1 MKFIIVDEMHPSIVT
16 MLEGI
21 GVVPDY
27 KPSVTRAE
35 LLQVVKD
42 YEGLIVRSKVK
53 IDKEVLDAAPKLKV
67 IARAGAG
74 LDQIDLEEVERR
86 KIKVVN
92 APEGNRDAVGEHAV
106 GMLLAVMNK
115 MQTADKEVRTGIW
128 KREKNRGYEV
138 GGLTIGIIGYGNM
151 GKAFAKRIKGFGCRV
166 IAYDKYLTGY
176 GDQYAEEV
184 TLEGIFEHADVLSL
198 HIPLTEES
206 RGMVDQKFV
215 ENFKKSFWLI
225 NTARGEIVVPSAL
238 IEALDSGKIKGAALD
253 VLENE
258 KFDTLTAAQKVN
270 LDNLVKRENVLFTPH
285 VAGWTYESLIKI
297 NEVLVEKLRE
307 SVAKI

>member
-1 MKFIIVDEMHPSIVT
+1 MKFIIVDEMHPSIVS

-21 GVVPDY
+21 GIVPDY
-27 KPSVTRAE
+27 RPSVTRMD
-35 LLQVVKD
+35 LLKIVMN

-53 IDKEVLDAAPKLKV
+53 IDKELLDLATNLKI

-74 LDQIDLEEVERR
+74 LDQIDIEEVNRR
-86 KIKVVN
+86 NIKVVN

-106 GMLLAVMNK
+106 GMLLSLMNK
-115 MQTADKEVRTGIW
+115 MQTGDKEVRNRIW

-166 IAYDKYLTGY
+166 IAYDKYISGY
-176 GDQYAEEV
+176 SDEFAQEV
-184 TLEGIFEHADVLSL
+184 SIEDIFNNADVLSL
-198 HIPLTEES
+198 HIPLTEVS
-206 RGMVDQKFV
+206 RRMVNRKFIA
-215 ENFKKSFWLI
+215 NFKKNFWLI
-225 NTARGEIVVPSAL
+225 NTARGEVVQQEDL
-238 IEALDSGKIKGAALD
+238 IEALDSGKIRGAALD

-258 KFDTLTAAQKVN
+258 KFETLTSVQKLN
-270 LDNLVKRENVLFTPH
+270 LENLVERENILFTPH
-285 VAGWTYESLIKI
+285 VAGWTYESLVKI

-307 SVAKI
+307 SIGRI

>member
-1 MKFIIVDEMHPSIVT
+1 MHPSIVS

-27 KPSVTRAE
+27 RPSVKRDD
-35 LLQVVKD
+35 LLKIVMN

-53 IDKEVLDAAPKLKV
+53 IDKELLDLASNLKI

-74 LDQIDLEEVERR
+74 LDQIDIEEVERR
-86 KIKVVN
+86 NIKVLN

-106 GMLLAVMNK
+106 GMLLSLMNK
-115 MQTADKEVRTGIW
+115 MQTGDQEVRNGIW

-166 IAYDKYLTGY
+166 IAYDKYISGY
-176 GDQYAEEV
+176 ADEYAEEV
-184 TLEGIFEHADVLSL
+184 SIEDIFKDADVLSL
-198 HIPLTEES
+198 HIPLTEVS
-206 RGMVDQKFV
+206 RRMVDKNFIA
-215 ENFKKSFWLI
+215 NFKKNFWLV
-225 NTARGEIVVPSAL
+225 NTARGEVVQQADL
-238 IEALDSGKIKGAALD
+238 IEALDSGKIRGAALD

-258 KFDTLTAAQKVN
+258 KFETLTSIQKLN
-270 LDNLVKRENVLFTPH
+270 FENLVERENILFTPH
-285 VAGWTYESLIKI
+285 VAGWTYESLVKI

-307 SVAKI
+307 SIGRI

>member
-1 MKFIIVDEMHPSIVT
+1 MKFIIVDEMHPSIVS

-21 GVVPDY
+21 GIVPDY
-27 KPSVTRAE
+27 RPSVTRVD
-35 LLQVVKD
+35 LLKIIMNYD
-42 YEGLIVRSKVK
+42 GLMVRSKVR
-53 IDKEVLDAAPKLKV
+53 IDKELLDIATNLKI

-74 LDQIDLEEVERR
+74 LDQIDIEEVEHR

-106 GMLLAVMNK
+106 GMLLSLMNK
-115 MQTADKEVRTGIW
+115 MQTGDKEVRNGIW

-166 IAYDKYLTGY
+166 IAYDKYLSGY
-176 GDQYAEEV
+176 GDEFAEEV
-184 TLEGIFEHADVLSL
+184 SMEEIFKDADVLSL
-198 HIPLTEES
+198 HIPLTEVS
-206 RGMVDQKFV
+206 RRMVDKKFI
-215 ENFKKSFWLI
+215 ENFKKDFWLV
-225 NTARGEIVVPSAL
+225 NTARGEVVLQADLIDAL
-238 IEALDSGKIKGAALD
+238 NSGKIRGAALD

-258 KFDTLTAAQKVN
+258 KFETLTSIQKLN
-270 LDNLVKRENVLFTPH
+270 LENLVERENVLFTPH
-285 VAGWTYESLIKI
+285 VAGWTYESLVKI

-307 SVAKI
+307 SIAKI

>member
-1 MKFIIVDEMHPSIVT
+1 MKFIIVDEMHPSIVS

-21 GVVPDY
+21 GIVPDY
-27 KPSVTRAE
+27 RPSVTRVD
-35 LLQVVKD
+35 LLKIVMN

-53 IDKEVLDAAPKLKV
+53 IDKELLDIASNLKV

-74 LDQIDLEEVERR
+74 LDQIDIEEVERR

-106 GMLLAVMNK
+106 GMLLSLMNK
-115 MQTADKEVRTGIW
+115 MQTGDKEVRNGIW

-166 IAYDKYLTGY
+166 IAYDKYISGY
-176 GDQYAEEV
+176 ADEFAEEAFI
-184 TLEGIFEHADVLSL
+184 EDIFKDADVLSL
-198 HIPLTEES
+198 HIPLTEVS
-206 RGMVDQKFV
+206 RRMVDKKFI
-215 ENFKKSFWLI
+215 ENFKKNFWLV
-225 NTARGEIVVPSAL
+225 NTARGEVVLQADL
-238 IEALDSGKIKGAALD
+238 IEALDSGKIRGAALD

-258 KFDTLTAAQKVN
+258 KFETLTSAQKLN
-270 LDNLVKRENVLFTPH
+270 FENLVERENVLFTPH
-285 VAGWTYESLIKI
+285 VAGWTYESLVKI

-307 SVAKI
+307 SIGSI

>member
-1 MKFIIVDEMHPSIVT
+1 MHPSIVS

-21 GVVPDY
+21 GIVPDY
-27 KPSVTRAE
+27 RPSVTRVD
-35 LLQVVKD
+35 LLKIVMN

-53 IDKEVLDAAPKLKV
+53 IDKELLDIASNLKV

-74 LDQIDLEEVERR
+74 LDQIDIEEVERR

-106 GMLLAVMNK
+106 GMLLSLMNK
-115 MQTADKEVRTGIW
+115 MQTGDKEVRNGIW

-166 IAYDKYLTGY
+166 IAYDKYISGY
-176 GDQYAEEV
+176 ADEFAEEAFI
-184 TLEGIFEHADVLSL
+184 EDIFKDADVLSL
-198 HIPLTEES
+198 HIPLTEVS
-206 RGMVDQKFV
+206 RRMVDKKFI
-215 ENFKKSFWLI
+215 ENFKKNFWLV
-225 NTARGEIVVPSAL
+225 NTARGEVVLQADL
-238 IEALDSGKIKGAALD
+238 IEALDSGKIRGAALD

-258 KFDTLTAAQKVN
+258 KFETLTSAQKLN
-270 LDNLVKRENVLFTPH
+270 FENLVERENVLFTPH
-285 VAGWTYESLIKI
+285 VAGWTYESLVKI

-307 SVAKI
+307 SIGSI

>member
-21 GVVPDY
+21 GIVPDY
-27 KPSVTRAE
+27 RPSITRAD
-35 LLQVVKD
+35 LLKIVID

-53 IDKEVLDAAPKLKV
+53 IDKELLSTASNLKI

-74 LDQIDLEEVERR
+74 LDQIDLEEVEKRQ
-86 KIKVVN
+86 IQVVN

-106 GMLLAVMNK
+106 GMLLSLMNK
-115 MQTADKEVRTGIW
+115 MQAADKEVRKGIW

-151 GKAFAKRIKGFGCRV
+151 GKAFAKRITGFGCKV
-166 IAYDKYLTGY
+166 IAYDNYVSGFSDEFT
-176 GDQYAEEV
+176 EEV
-184 TLEGIFEHADVLSL
+184 SIEYIFKEADVLSL
-198 HIPLTEES
+198 HIPLTEVS
-206 RGMVDQKFV
+206 RGMVDQKFI
-215 ENFKKSFWLI
+215 ENFKKSFWLV
-225 NTARGEIVVPSAL
+225 NTARGEIVKLEDL
-238 IEALDSGKIKGAALD
+238 IDALDSDKIKGAALD

-258 KFDTLTAAQKVN
+258 KFETLTAIQKLN
-270 LDNLVKRENVLFTPH
+270 LENLVERENILFTPH

-297 NEVLVEKLRE
+297 NEVLVKKLRE
-307 SVAKI
+307 SIGQI